1 MIIPLYVL
9 AIVFLV
15 LAAGVGIMGVLKS
28 IQLYAYGSVFSA
40 FLATAIFWG
49 GFALVLL
56 TTWNMLAG
64 VDWMTPLIDLSVFLS
79 PSVS

>member
-9 AIVFLV
+9 AIVFLL
-15 LAAGVGIMGVLKS
+15 LAVGVGIMGVLKS
-28 IQLYAYGSVFSA
+28 IQLFAYGGAFSA
-40 FLATAIFWG
+40 FLATAVFWG

-64 VDWMTPLIDLSVFLS
+64 VDWTTPLLDLNVFLS
-79 PSVS
+79 PSV